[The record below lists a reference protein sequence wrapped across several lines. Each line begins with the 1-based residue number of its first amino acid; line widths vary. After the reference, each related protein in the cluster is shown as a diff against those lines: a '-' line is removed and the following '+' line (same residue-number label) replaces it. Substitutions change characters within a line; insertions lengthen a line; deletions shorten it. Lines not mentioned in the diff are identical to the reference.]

1 MEGIA
6 DKLVADVKKLK
17 EEIDAL
23 NFPPSKVVGGANALI
38 EEVAGSKISGEED
51 RYSHTD
57 LSDFQANIDGAQK
70 IIELFRSNIEEKD
83 KALLEK
89 TDAQFK
95 TVNDILAK
103 YKKGNGF
110 ETYDKL
116 SEADRKALQVPINS
130 LAEDLAKLRGLLGLN

>member
-1 MEGIA
+1 M
-6 DKLVADVKKLK
+6 
-17 EEIDAL
+17 
-23 NFPPSKVVGGANALI
+23 
-38 EEVAGSKISGEED
+38 AGSKISGEED